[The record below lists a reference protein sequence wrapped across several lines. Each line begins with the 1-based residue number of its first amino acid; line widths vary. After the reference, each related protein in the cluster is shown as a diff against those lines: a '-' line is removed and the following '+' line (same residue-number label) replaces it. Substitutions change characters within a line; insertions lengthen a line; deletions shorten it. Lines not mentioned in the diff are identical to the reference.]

1 MISRRLFTLA
11 LGLSVF
17 SLWGCSQGLDFL
29 SRSFIPVTQ
38 TRSEA
43 ISSTLTQV
51 IPAGFQA
58 FEQEAL
64 SLQSAV
70 QTLLAAP
77 SEANLEQARQSWRA
91 TAKNWVSTEAYQFGP
106 VNDDRV
112 RQQIDFWP
120 RRLDHMQAVL
130 ADSEPLTIDKLGAS
144 RRGLPVLEWLLF
156 GSPASELLASGEQR
170 AKSYLGL
177 LADDLVLQAQRVSA
191 DWRDQD
197 ASYLRQLQGQD
208 NTSNLLLNQWVL
220 LLEDTKNKR
229 IGIPAGLMGAVPAP
243 EQREAPESN
252 SSQLLLI
259 AALDGFEQAYTA
271 NSAEGVSKYLVSLGH
286 RQLDQQ
292 LRAHLAKLR
301 QDIKA
306 LPEPLDT
313 ILKDSPQS
321 LAPVYED
328 LKTLL
333 RYVKVDLASALNETV
348 NFTDNDG
355 D

>member
-1 MISRRLFTLA
+1 MISRRLFSLG
-11 LGLSVF
+11 LGLSAF
-17 SLWGCSQGLDFL
+17 CLWGCSQGLDFL

-43 ISSTLTQV
+43 ISPTLTQV
-51 IPAGFQA
+51 IPAGFQN
-58 FEQEAL
+58 FENEAL
-64 SLQSAV
+64 ALQSAV
-70 QTLLAAP
+70 QALLAAP
-77 SEANLEQARQSWRA
+77 SEVHLEQAQQAWRS
-91 TAKNWVSTEAYQFGP
+91 TAKSWVLTEAYQFGP
-106 VNDDRV
+106 VNEDRI

-130 ADSEPLTIDKLGAS
+130 ADSTPLTISQLGAS

-156 GSPASELLASGEQR
+156 GSPASELMASGEAR
-170 AKSYLGL
+170 AKTYLRL
-177 LADDLVLQAQRVSA
+177 VADDLVLQARAVNA

-197 ASYLRQLQGQD
+197 QSYLRQIQGQD

-229 IGIPAGLMGAVPAP
+229 IGIPAGLMGAAPAP

-252 SSQLLLI
+252 SSLLLLI

-271 NSAEGVSKYLVSLGH
+271 NAAQGISEYVIALGH

-292 LRAHLAKLR
+292 LRAHLTQLR
-301 QDIKA
+301 QDLKA
-306 LPEPLDT
+306 LPKPLDQ
-313 ILKDSPQS
+313 ILIDSPES
-321 LAPVYED
+321 LSPVYED